1 MLGFG
6 NFRRAQP
13 AGETLWKD
21 RERGNASANGLWV
34 YWLWWLDMGLQ
45 HIAGGMAGRYWQATG
60 GAQSEVSRGNPRPMP
75 SGKMYS
81 RTFWLSDWNPGKKK
95 APAAARDT
103 RATAG
108 FALFVE
114 VGE

>member
-1 MLGFG
+1 
-6 NFRRAQP
+6 
-13 AGETLWKD
+13 
-21 RERGNASANGLWV
+21 
-34 YWLWWLDMGLQ
+34 
-45 HIAGGMAGRYWQATG
+45 MAGRCLQATV
-60 GAQSEVSRGNPRPMP
+60 GAQSEVRRGNPRPMP

-81 RTFWLSDWNPGKKK
+81 KTFWVSNWNPGKKK

-108 FALFVE
+108 FALFME